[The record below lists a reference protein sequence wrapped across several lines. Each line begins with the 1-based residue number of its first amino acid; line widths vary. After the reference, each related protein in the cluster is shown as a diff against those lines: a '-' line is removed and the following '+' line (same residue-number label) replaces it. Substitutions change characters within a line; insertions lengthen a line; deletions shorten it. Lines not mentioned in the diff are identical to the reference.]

1 MDVDSIPFGVDFR
14 SHIGDAVEQCDYLLA
29 LIGDSWI
36 NVKDD
41 SGQRRIDSPNDFVRL
56 ELESAL
62 DRGIPV
68 VPVLLGNAQM
78 PKECEL
84 PESLRRLKYRNA
96 AEIRPGRDLNH
107 HIDTLISDI
116 TGSTDAA
123 TSQPNSDGG
132 HKTAKEAYFSWK
144 GLGLID
150 LIPGIRDL
158 PYPVRLVIALIVI
171 AMLVIAFL

>member
-1 MDVDSIPFGVDFR
+1 MLEVNLVFINRAYIRTAWASASTCQQAEHRREFR
-14 SHIGDAVEQCDYLLA
+14 RPILVST
-29 LIGDSWI
+29 W
-36 NVKDD
+36 
-41 SGQRRIDSPNDFVRL
+41 
-56 ELESAL
+56 
-62 DRGIPV
+62 GIPV

-96 AEIRPGRDLNH
+96 AEIRPGRDLHH

-132 HKTAKEAYFSWK
+132 HKTANEAYFSWK

-158 PYPVRLVIALIVI
+158 PYPVRFVIALIVI
-171 AMLVIAFL
+171 AMLVIAAWSQSTAQRENNHRIAAAMINDN